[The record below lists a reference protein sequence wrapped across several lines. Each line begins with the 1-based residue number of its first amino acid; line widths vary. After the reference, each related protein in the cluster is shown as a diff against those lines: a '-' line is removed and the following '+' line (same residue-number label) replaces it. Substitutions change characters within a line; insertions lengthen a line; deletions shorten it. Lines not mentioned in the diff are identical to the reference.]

1 MSATQNRV
9 LPLFCMDDQQPV
21 ITKRWLKQRRSERI
35 ELTVPVV
42 VYRAPGEGRQFCER
56 TETVVVSAHGAL
68 ISLTD
73 MVAPRQRLRMQ
84 NPNSGENLEC
94 RVVSVKPARIGPP
107 RVAVEFMQATPSF
120 WRIAFPPTDWNKA

>member
-1 MSATQNRV
+1 
-9 LPLFCMDDQQPV
+9 MDDQKPV
-21 ITKRWLKQRRSERI
+21 LTKRWLKNRRSERI

-42 VYRAPGEGRQFCER
+42 VYRGAEEGRQFCER
-56 TETVVVSAHGAL
+56 TETVVVNAHGAL

-73 MVAPRQRLRMQ
+73 LVAPRQKLRMQ

-107 RVAVEFMQATPSF
+107 RVAVEFLQATPSF
-120 WRIAFPPTDWNKA
+120 WRIAFPPADWKKV